1 MGCEKILNGKVAL
14 VTGGKQGIG
23 YAIVHTL
30 AKNGAT
36 VIINDIRISEN
47 DEIYKVV
54 KELGSNAM
62 CISTDVSNED
72 DVIAMYEAVKNKYGK
87 LDILVN
93 NAGITDDAI
102 SSKMT
107 YTQWQRVID
116 INLTGIFLT
125 TKYAKDL
132 MKSDG
137 GSIVNFSSLAGV
149 KGNIGQANYTA
160 SKAGIIGL
168 TKTFA
173 LEYAKNGIRVNA
185 VAPGVIESPMT
196 DAIPSQIKAGMIARI
211 PMQRMGTPYEIA
223 DLVKFLVS
231 NESSYITSQLIHIN
245 GGLY

>member
-1 MGCEKILNGKVAL
+1 MSDKILSGKIAL

-30 AKNGAT
+30 AQNGAD

-47 DEIYKVV
+47 DEIYQAA

-62 CISTDVSNED
+62 CISADVSNED
-72 DVIAMYEAVKNKYGK
+72 DVIAMYEAVKAKYGK

-93 NAGITDDAI
+93 NAGITDDAM

-107 YTQWQRVID
+107 FAQWQRVIN

-125 TKYAKDL
+125 SKYAKDL
-132 MKSDG
+132 MKTDG

-149 KGNIGQANYTA
+149 KGNVGQANYTA

-168 TKTFA
+168 TKTLA
-173 LEYAKNGIRVNA
+173 LEYARNNIRVNA
-185 VAPGVIESPMT
+185 IAPGVIESPMT
-196 DAIPSQIKAGMIARI
+196 DAIPSHIKEGMIARI

-231 NESSYITSQLIHIN
+231 KESSYITSQLIHIN